1 MVHAGPTEKGV
12 SSRAQNTRTSSRQMA
27 QCSING
33 NGNACNGNSN
43 GDKSGNGTPP
53 QQPHHQCKVVTG
65 NQDVPLQE
73 RSRGVLR
80 SQSKWQLRRL
90 TTSSFQRSPSRF
102 RGKFQFLR
110 TSCQRSVSQPTT
122 RPKPGVACYVLCCL
136 RVVNDELDD
145 AKVVILVA
153 SQWRLMLAHLCHGG
167 VTKCAHN
174 GARTQREKGI
184 TDFAELFQSD
194 TLMSSA
200 KKPQLAT
207 LLCESSGA
215 VVEQLRS
222 AFNIDL
228 SLFAHVVGDPA
239 LQVHSSAVQFPWR
252 HL

>member
-53 QQPHHQCKVVTG
+53 QQPHNQCKVVTG

-73 RSRGVLR
+73 RSRGAGLR
-80 SQSKWQLRRL
+80 SQSKWHLRRL

-122 RPKPGVACYVLCCL
+122 RPKPGVACYVRCCL
-136 RVVNDELDD
+136 HVFNDGLDD
-145 AKVVILVA
+145 AKVVILVP
-153 SQWRLMLAHLCHGG
+153 SQWRPTLAHLSRWCHR
-167 VTKCAHN
+167 VCS
-174 GARTQREKGI
+174 QRC
-184 TDFAELFQSD
+184 T
-194 TLMSSA
+194 SSA
-200 KKPQLAT
+200 RERHHRLRR
-207 LLCESSGA
+207 A
-215 VVEQLRS
+215 V
-222 AFNIDL
+222 
-228 SLFAHVVGDPA
+228 HV
-239 LQVHSSAVQFPWR
+239 
-252 HL
+252 